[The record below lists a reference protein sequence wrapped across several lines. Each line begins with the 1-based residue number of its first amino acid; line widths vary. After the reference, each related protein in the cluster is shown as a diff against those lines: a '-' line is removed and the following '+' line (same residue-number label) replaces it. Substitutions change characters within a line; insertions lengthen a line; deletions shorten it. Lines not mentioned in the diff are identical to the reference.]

1 MVTSMWARIEN
12 ATVAE
17 VTNID
22 PQGRFHPALVWVA
35 CSGDTLPGMQY
46 INGKF
51 AEKHQTPIDHA
62 AQIASVRY
70 QHETAGIT
78 VDGVNIDTNR
88 ESQALITAAA
98 LSAVMDPTYVCI
110 WKALSGPV
118 TLTAAQII
126 NIASAVRAHVQACF
140 DRECQLLTALAEG
153 TYTVDLLDHGWPAIQ
168 GT

>member
-1 MVTSMWARIEN
+1 MVTSTWARIEN

-22 PQGRFHPALVWVA
+22 PQDRFPPSLVWIT
-35 CSGDTLPGMQY
+35 CPDDTRPGMQY
-46 INGKF
+46 ADGIFTAKR
-51 AEKHQTPIDHA
+51 ETPIDHA
-62 AQIASVRY
+62 AHIARVRY

-78 VDGVNIDTNR
+78 VNGVNIDTHR
-88 ESQALITAAA
+88 DSQALITAAA
-98 LSAVMDPTYVCI
+98 LSAVIDPTYVCV

-118 TLTAAQII
+118 TLTATQLID
-126 NIASAVRAHVQACF
+126 IATAVRTHVQASF

-153 TYTVDLLDHGWPAIQ
+153 TYKVDMLDHGWPAAQ